1 MNILSEVIIPLSG
14 VVFPAVVAFIRAVY
28 NRWGEGRK
36 LHRDSQFDKV
46 NVEKRLATFRRIKQ
60 LKNKN
65 DLTPFD
71 LLAIKALYE
80 GIGIRYPVTISHKI
94 LEYIA
99 SNNIDFNEP
108 TLNSF
113 LRMSRL
119 LNVTDSGVT
128 QPSSKRKKARREIVI
143 FGGLMIAAI
152 IYGFFMSVP
161 DVVAEMSGA
170 AAVAC
175 FVVLFL
181 VYLAMFILIV
191 SAVVNSL
198 YDIQC
203 AKKFW
208 KTFSPFLNRQP

>member
-1 MNILSEVIIPLSG
+1 M
-14 VVFPAVVAFIRAVY
+14 VFPAVVAFIRAVY

-36 LHRDSQFDKV
+36 FHRDSQFDKV
-46 NVEKRLATFRRIKQ
+46 NVEKRLATFRRINQ

-80 GIGIRYPVTISHKI
+80 GIGIRYPVAISHKI

-119 LNVTDSGVT
+119 INVTDSEVT
-128 QPSSKRKKARREIVI
+128 QPSSKRKKARLEIVI
-143 FGGLMIAAI
+143 LGGGVIAAI
-152 IYGFFMSVP
+152 IYAFFMSVP
-161 DVVAEMSGA
+161 DIIAEMSGA
-170 AAVAC
+170 AAVVC

-181 VYLAMFILIV
+181 VYLTFFITIV
-191 SAVVNSL
+191 SNVINSL

-208 KTFSPFLNRQP
+208 KTFSPFLNG

>member
-46 NVEKRLATFRRIKQ
+46 NVEKRLATFRRINQ

-119 LNVTDSGVT
+119 LNVTNSGVT
-128 QPSSKRKKARREIVI
+128 QPSSKRKKALGDSYFRRADDCRYHIRILYVGARRGSRNVRRGRGSLFCRFI
-143 FGGLMIAAI
+143 SCLPG
-152 IYGFFMSVP
+152 
-161 DVVAEMSGA
+161 DVYSD
-170 AAVAC
+170 C
-175 FVVLFL
+175 
-181 VYLAMFILIV
+181 
-191 SAVVNSL
+191 
-198 YDIQC
+198 QC
-203 AKKFW
+203 
-208 KTFSPFLNRQP
+208 RG

>member
-1 MNILSEVIIPLSG
+1 MNILPEVIIPLSG

-28 NRWGEGRK
+28 NRWGEGRN

-46 NVEKRLATFRRIKQ
+46 NMERRLAIFRRINQ

-65 DLTPFD
+65 DLTSFD

-80 GIGIRYPVTISHKI
+80 GIGIRYPVAISHKI

-119 LNVTDSGVT
+119 INVTDSEVT

-143 FGGLMIAAI
+143 FGGVMIAAI
-152 IYGFFMSVP
+152 IYAFFMSVP
-161 DVVAEMSGA
+161 DIIAEMSGA
-170 AAVAC
+170 AAVVC

-181 VYLAMFILIV
+181 VYLAIFITIV
-191 SAVVNSL
+191 SNVINSL

-208 KTFSPFLNRQP
+208 KTFSPFLNGQP

>member
-1 MNILSEVIIPLSG
+1 MNILPEVIIPLSG

-28 NRWGEGRK
+28 NRWVEGRN

-46 NVEKRLATFRRIKQ
+46 NMERRLAIFRRINQ

-65 DLTPFD
+65 DLTSFD

-80 GIGIRYPVTISHKI
+80 GIGIRYPVAISHKI

-119 LNVTDSGVT
+119 INVTDSEVT

-143 FGGLMIAAI
+143 FGGVMIAAI
-152 IYGFFMSVP
+152 IYAFFMSVP
-161 DVVAEMSGA
+161 DIIAEMSGA
-170 AAVAC
+170 AAVVC

-181 VYLAMFILIV
+181 VYLAIFITIV
-191 SAVVNSL
+191 SNVINSL

-208 KTFSPFLNRQP
+208 KTFSPFLNGQP